1 VTYSYTAKAV
11 EAAFAE
17 HFEDADESWY
27 EAENWVRDRQEYYP
41 VRQVVDGRLQLT
53 IDGTVTLVEYKDG
66 KMPAEGGGEE
76 IWVVVKIG
84 NQYFR
89 KDGYYMSHDSA
100 YWDGDLH
107 EVAPEVRSVTFY
119 ESV

>member
-1 VTYSYTAKAV
+1 MTYTAKAV
-11 EAAFAE
+11 EAALAE

-27 EAENWVRDRQEYYP
+27 EAEEWREN
-41 VRQVVDGRLQLT
+41 GRTWEEGKGLVPADTRLKLT
-53 IDGTVTLVEYKDG
+53 IDGTEELVEFKDG

-76 IWVVVKIG
+76 IWVVVQIG
-84 NQYFR
+84 EQFFR
-89 KDGYYMSHDSA
+89 KDGYYMSHDGA

-107 EVAPEVRSVTFY
+107 EVKPETRPVTFY